1 MARPKTTPTNLVE
14 QGTHGQ
20 DLRSKEAVGGCDQ
33 WDKAAM
39 ISFSH
44 ARVVVV
50 AGADVGRPLVNTL
63 TRMGLAGVRLVAN
76 PDQARQL
83 CTTKNADACLV
94 VLPRAVPDE
103 APPWTAETGAPG
115 REAGI
120 PSLLLAQV
128 VTPYVTKSARRAGYV
143 ASVPADVSSRLLYRW
158 MGALLQKQR
167 RENTNE
173 RARPKVPLA
182 DAMQAHSHEAWGG
195 KFKLQ

>member
-1 MARPKTTPTNLVE
+1 
-14 QGTHGQ
+14 
-20 DLRSKEAVGGCDQ
+20 
-33 WDKAAM
+33 M
-39 ISFSH
+39 ISFSN

-50 AGADVGRPLVNTL
+50 AGAESGRPLVNTL

-83 CTTKNADACLV
+83 CTKGADACLV
-94 VLPRAVPDE
+94 VLPRPVPDE
-103 APPWTAETGAPG
+103 ALPWTAETRAPG

-143 ASVPADVSSRLLYRW
+143 AAVPTDVSSRLLYRW

-167 RENTNE
+167 RTRDSVNE
-173 RARPKVPLA
+173 RARPRVLLA
-182 DAMQAHSHEAWGG
+182 DAMHAHSHETWGG

>member
-1 MARPKTTPTNLVE
+1 
-14 QGTHGQ
+14 
-20 DLRSKEAVGGCDQ
+20 
-33 WDKAAM
+33 M
-39 ISFSH
+39 ISFSN

-50 AGADVGRPLVNTL
+50 AGPETGRPLVNTL

-83 CTTKNADACLV
+83 CTTRNADACLV
-94 VLPRAVPDE
+94 VLPGPIPDE

-167 RENTNE
+167 ARESVNE
-173 RARPKVPLA
+173 RARPKVPVA
-182 DAMQAHSHEAWGG
+182 DAMHAHSHEAWGG

>member
-1 MARPKTTPTNLVE
+1 
-14 QGTHGQ
+14 
-20 DLRSKEAVGGCDQ
+20 
-33 WDKAAM
+33 M
-39 ISFSH
+39 ISFSN

-50 AGADVGRPLVNTL
+50 AGAETGRPLANTL
-63 TRMGLAGVRLVAN
+63 TRMGLASVRLVAN

-94 VLPRAVPDE
+94 VLPRPVPDE
-103 APPWTAETGAPG
+103 LPQWTAETGAPG

-128 VTPYVTKSARRAGYV
+128 VTPYVSKSARRAGYV

-167 RENTNE
+167 RAHDNASE

-182 DAMQAHSHEAWGG
+182 DPMHAHSHEAWGG

>member
-1 MARPKTTPTNLVE
+1 
-14 QGTHGQ
+14 
-20 DLRSKEAVGGCDQ
+20 
-33 WDKAAM
+33 M
-39 ISFSH
+39 ISFSN

-50 AGADVGRPLVNTL
+50 AGAETGRPLVQTL

-83 CTTKNADACLV
+83 CAAKSADACV
-94 VLPRAVPDE
+94 VMLPHPVPDE
-103 APPWTAETGAPG
+103 APPWTAETRAPG

-128 VTPYVTKSARRAGYV
+128 ITPYVARSARRAGYV

-167 RENTNE
+167 RAQDSASE
-173 RARPKVPLA
+173 RARPRVPLA

>member
-1 MARPKTTPTNLVE
+1 
-14 QGTHGQ
+14 
-20 DLRSKEAVGGCDQ
+20 
-33 WDKAAM
+33 M
-39 ISFSH
+39 ISFSN

-50 AGADVGRPLVNTL
+50 AGAETGRPLVQTL
-63 TRMGLAGVRLVAN
+63 TRMGLASVCLVAN

-94 VLPRAVPDE
+94 VLPRSVPDE
-103 APPWTAETGAPG
+103 APQWTAETGAPG

-128 VTPYVTKSARRAGYV
+128 VTPYVSKSARRAGFV

-167 RENTNE
+167 RADDSANE
-173 RARPKVPLA
+173 RARPRVPLA
-182 DAMQAHSHEAWGG
+182 DAMQSHSDEAWGG

>member
-1 MARPKTTPTNLVE
+1 
-14 QGTHGQ
+14 
-20 DLRSKEAVGGCDQ
+20 
-33 WDKAAM
+33 M
-39 ISFSH
+39 ISFSN

-50 AGADVGRPLVNTL
+50 AGAETGRPLANTL
-63 TRMGLAGVRLVAN
+63 TRMGLASVRLVAN

-83 CTTKNADACLV
+83 CATRNADACLV
-94 VLPRAVPDE
+94 VLPRPVPDE

-115 REAGI
+115 CEAGI

-128 VTPYVTKSARRAGYV
+128 VTPYVTKAARRAGYV

-167 RENTNE
+167 TRDSVNE
-173 RARPKVPLA
+173 RARPKVPVA
-182 DAMQAHSHEAWGG
+182 DAMHAHDHEAWGG

>member
-1 MARPKTTPTNLVE
+1 
-14 QGTHGQ
+14 
-20 DLRSKEAVGGCDQ
+20 
-33 WDKAAM
+33 M
-39 ISFSH
+39 ISFSN

-50 AGADVGRPLVNTL
+50 AGAETGRPLANTL
-63 TRMGLAGVRLVAN
+63 TRMGLASVRLVAN

-83 CTTKNADACLV
+83 CATRNADACLV
-94 VLPRAVPDE
+94 VLPRPVPDE

-115 REAGI
+115 CEAGI

-128 VTPYVTKSARRAGYV
+128 VTPYVTKAARRAGYV
-143 ASVPADVSSRLLYRW
+143 ASVPADVPSRLLYRW

-167 RENTNE
+167 ARESVNE

-182 DAMQAHSHEAWGG
+182 DPMLAHSHEAWGG

>member
-1 MARPKTTPTNLVE
+1 
-14 QGTHGQ
+14 
-20 DLRSKEAVGGCDQ
+20 
-33 WDKAAM
+33 M
-39 ISFSH
+39 ISFSN

-50 AGADVGRPLVNTL
+50 AGAESGRPLVNTL

-83 CTTKNADACLV
+83 CTKNADACLV

-103 APPWTAETGAPG
+103 APPWTAETRAPG

-120 PSLLLAQV
+120 PSLLLAQA
-128 VTPYVTKSARRAGYV
+128 VTPYVTRSARRAGYV

-167 RENTNE
+167 RAQDSSNE
-173 RARPKVPLA
+173 PSRPRVPLA
-182 DAMQAHSHEAWGG
+182 VAMQAQSHEAWGG

>member
-1 MARPKTTPTNLVE
+1 
-14 QGTHGQ
+14 
-20 DLRSKEAVGGCDQ
+20 
-33 WDKAAM
+33 M
-39 ISFSH
+39 ISFSN

-50 AGADVGRPLVNTL
+50 AGSDAGRPLVHTL
-63 TRMGLAGVRLVAN
+63 TRMGLEGVCLVAN

-83 CTTKNADACLV
+83 CSAKRADACLV
-94 VLPRAVPDE
+94 LLPDAVPDE
-103 APPWTAETGAPG
+103 VPQWTAETGAPG

-128 VTPYVTKSARRAGYV
+128 VTPYVNRSARRAGYV

-167 RENTNE
+167 RSRDNMSE
-173 RARPKVPLA
+173 RGGRPKVPLA
-182 DAMQAHSHEAWGG
+182 DAVNSLNHEAWGS